1 MKKILGLLFLASM
14 TTSLFADT
22 TGRGGI
28 FFGKKSLNH
37 SDWGDL
43 DSQPAWGINLD
54 VKNTNWPVWMTAG
67 YVSSR
72 DEINVIASAS
82 PLSIINVEGKTS
94 EIQLGA
100 KKDFAPAPQVR
111 LSLAAGP
118 SFVHASLGS
127 TTSPFRTESD
137 SSVGFW
143 TGAEAIFFLRYLTLG
158 ASYSFSQADVDLF
171 GRSVDAGGQNLAFT
185 VGFGW

>member
-1 MKKILGLLFLASM
+1 
-14 TTSLFADT
+14 
-22 TGRGGI
+22 
-28 FFGKKSLNH
+28 
-37 SDWGDL
+37 
-43 DSQPAWGINLD
+43 
-54 VKNTNWPVWMTAG
+54 MTAG